1 MKVALLGASNK
12 PDRYAYRALKNL
24 LVAGHEVYPVNPA
37 LKEIEGTKVYA
48 KLSDIPEKI
57 DTLTLYV
64 GPERNIL
71 MKDEIIALKP
81 RRVVFNPGTEN
92 PALQEALQAAGIFP
106 QVACT
111 LVMLSI
117 NTFDKY

>member
-1 MKVALLGASNK
+1 MKVALLGASDK

-24 LVAGHEVYPVNPA
+24 LAAGHEVFPVHPV

-71 MKDEIIALKP
+71 MKDEIIQLKP

-92 PALQEALQAAGIFP
+92 PELQKALQDQGIFP

-117 NTFDKY
+117 NTFENY

>member
-1 MKVALLGASNK
+1 MKVALLGASDK
-12 PDRYAYRALKNL
+12 PDRYAYKALKNL
-24 LVAGHEVYPVNPA
+24 LAAGHEVYPIHPM

-48 KLSDIPEKI
+48 KLADIPEKI

-92 PALQEALQAAGIFP
+92 QALQDALQKAGIYP
-106 QVACT
+106 QIACT

-117 NTFDKY
+117 NTFDRY